1 MNAEVLAASISGIVA
16 LGVAVV
22 AAWGAVKAQR
32 ISTETQARQAEAEQR
47 SRDESADRD
56 AAQARALVEA
66 KAYERARES
75 YERIVKDLE
84 AQLDRNQRTVQR
96 VQDQLDRV
104 LERLG
109 QEQDISNS
117 LRNQV
122 RAMQEQ
128 LATLKEE
135 NERFKRTI
143 VEHQQTA
150 QVLQS
155 DLERAGV
162 RPTPGQSGST

>member
-1 MNAEVLAASISGIVA
+1 MNAELITAGVSGIVA
-16 LGVAVV
+16 LGVAAV

-32 ISTETQARQAEAEQR
+32 ISTETQGRQAQAEER
-47 SRDESADRD
+47 SNTENAARE

-109 QEQDISNS
+109 QEQDVSNG

-122 RAMQEQ
+122 RAMQSQ
-128 LATLKEE
+128 LTTLQEE